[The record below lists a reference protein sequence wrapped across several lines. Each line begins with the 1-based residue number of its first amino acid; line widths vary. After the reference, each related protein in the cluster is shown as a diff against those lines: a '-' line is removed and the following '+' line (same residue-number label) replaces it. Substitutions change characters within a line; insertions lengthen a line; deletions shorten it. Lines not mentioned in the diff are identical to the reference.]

1 MWWTM
6 QLKQS
11 LQKQPVIHWLVPN
24 LVYRDE
30 ERNDTFIH
38 FDRVPYLSHW
48 GVLNIAS
55 AKEMMRSTNDWVV
68 RRNDSVPADLEH
80 FLTTHK

>member
-6 QLKQS
+6 RRKQN
-11 LQKQPVIHWLVPN
+11 LRRQPVIRWLIAD
-24 LVYRDE
+24 LVYFDK

-38 FDRVPYLSHW
+38 FDRVPYLAHW

-68 RRNDSVPADLEH
+68 RRHDSVPTNLED